1 MELVNLILDTLF
13 FVKRILEHSLSAYIN
28 WSLVSGSNNTA
39 LFLDKNKEINKNVL
53 TKLFFLNFHQILL
66 IQES

>member
-39 LFLDKNKEINKNVL
+39 LLLDKNKEINKNVL

>member
-1 MELVNLILDTLF
+1 MEHVNLILDTLF

>member
-39 LFLDKNKEINKNVL
+39 LFLDKNKEINKNML